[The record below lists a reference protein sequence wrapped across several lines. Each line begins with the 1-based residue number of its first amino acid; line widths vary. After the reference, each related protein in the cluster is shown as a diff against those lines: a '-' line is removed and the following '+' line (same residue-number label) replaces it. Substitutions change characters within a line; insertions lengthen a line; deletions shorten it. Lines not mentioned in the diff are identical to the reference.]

1 MKKKIL
7 SMVLVVAML
16 ASMLVLAPVSG
27 ATKFDGTV
35 AVTNAYG
42 FEGEP
47 VSVDVVLTTDQPV
60 YTFQFTFDYDKT
72 KMTLDSVEFA
82 PGSGF
87 WPISGVKEV
96 DEAMKVSPFDN
107 IGWNRAVGAD
117 PIDASEG
124 AVIATMNFTLNEDV
138 LGDAYVSIVPSPINN
153 IAIDSGEVGAMIYNF
168 DYIAGAVTILPEG
181 YVSASTDLSDFT
193 ISNGV
198 LTKYTGDADV
208 VVIPSSVT
216 KIQSQ
221 ALENISAK
229 VVIIPASVTE
239 IALGAILNCNYL
251 SAVYILGDNV
261 TFGAGAI
268 GCFGTVNKT
277 TTGRPPNQ
285 KITYSWA
292 GDYYVDTDLDPD
304 DGVDEYVVVTTIYG
318 KAGSTAE
325 DYTKTEVQGA
335 YLGWGE
341 SNLCAVD
348 YNENT
353 YYVPANTVAPGMTEV
368 GGKLAVAWKDQNG
381 TVYAAGATMALTGDT
396 ELEPITIAKP
406 DMTSTYGFKPTDSP
420 ATTAMRFTTT
430 LAKADY
436 ETFAGVAE
444 SLGGRVE
451 MGTLITPARF
461 VSKAGAL
468 TKEALDALSASN
480 NNAQTYIDIDTTGKY
495 FSLEDNIYT
504 FAGSVYGFKGTNY
517 NLDYAAAFYMSVVVG
532 EGETEETL
540 FTVYSDFEFANNRQP
555 LATAKAVYEVATT
568 NAVKEAVL
576 KFIQKYEPTYG
587 EES

>member
-7 SMVLVVAML
+7 SLVLVVAML

-82 PGSGF
+82 PGFGF
-87 WPISGVKEV
+87 WPISGVEEV

-168 DYIAGAVTILPEG
+168 DYVPGSVTVLPEG
-181 YVSASTDLSDFT
+181 YVSLTPTDESLFT
-193 ISNGV
+193 FAEGAQDEDGEYVFEDEKSR
-198 LTKYTGDADV
+198 KYIYSYDGEWGGTI
-208 VVIPSSVT
+208 VIPAGVTAISMAAFSGMNADTTIIVPETIDYLCMGAFDASSSKSSVT
-216 KIQSQ
+216 VTVIVLNNACVLESDTPFATAAKKGSFVVKSASESTVATHIADDAPTRVTWE
-221 ALENISAK
+221 AL
-229 VVIIPASVTE
+229 
-239 IALGAILNCNYL
+239 
-251 SAVYILGDNV
+251 DNFNL
-261 TFGAGAI
+261 TF
-268 GCFGTVNKT
+268 N
-277 TTGRPPNQ
+277 
-285 KITYSWA
+285 
-292 GDYYVDTDLDPD
+292 
-304 DGVDEYVVVTTIYG
+304 
-318 KAGSTAE
+318 
-325 DYTKTEVQGA
+325 
-335 YLGWGE
+335 
-341 SNLCAVD
+341 
-348 YNENT
+348 NET
-353 YYVPANTVAPGMTEV
+353 YYVPSNAAAPGMAVNGDQIT
-368 GGKLAVAWKDQNG
+368 VAWKI
-381 TVYAAGATMALTGDT
+381 GDT
-396 ELEPITIAKP
+396 AYLPGDTMTITEDTTLEPVTIAKP

-555 LATAKAVYEVATT
+555 LAAAKAVYEVATT